1 MAGGRPQTYPWD
13 EWADGREHVISRG
26 THFQV
31 PVETMRVNLH
41 KHAAGQRLKVSTRRR
56 QDSLKFTF
64 SEAAT

>member
-1 MAGGRPQTYPWD
+1 MAVGRPQTYPWD
-13 EWADGREHVISRG
+13 EWADGREHEISRG
-26 THFQV
+26 THFRV

-41 KHAAGQRLKVSTRRR
+41 KFAASHGTRVATRRR